1 MSHVPLGRHDE
12 AVVLLRAE
20 LYEFELDSNMSP
32 SARRRYEMLE
42 LFFKYVSRSILFVL
56 IVFDFFVAT
65 L

>member
-20 LYEFELDSNMSP
+20 LYEFELDSNMGH
-32 SARRRYEMLE
+32 SARRLYEMLE